1 MIIGLSGYARSGKD
15 EVAKVLV
22 EKYNFSRVAFADP
35 IRKLLW
41 DMNPIVKDGGFT
53 LQGIVNAYGWDA
65 AKTQFPEV
73 RRLLQDLGVGART
86 RLGDDVWVIAALR
99 EMDDPNKN
107 YVVTDVR
114 FENEATTIKVAGGEL
129 WRIQRPGVEAVNR
142 HISET
147 ALDGYKWDKVLHNG
161 GTLKDL
167 DLLVQVRMEPL
178 LNVNKTD

>member
-22 EKYNFSRVAFADP
+22 NKYNFTRVAFADP
-35 IRKLLW
+35 IRNLLW
-41 DMNPIVKDGGFT
+41 DLNPVLKTDYT
-53 LQGIVNAYGWDA
+53 LQGIVGAYGWDV

-73 RRLLQDLGVGART
+73 RRLLQELGVGARK
-86 RLGDDVWVIAALR
+86 RLGEDVWVVAA
-99 EMDDPNKN
+99 MNQMSDVNTN
-107 YVVTDVR
+107 YVITDVR
-114 FENEATTIKVAGGEL
+114 FENEAVMIKQLGGEL

-142 HISET
+142 HVSET

-167 DLLVQVRMEPL
+167 ELLVQVRMEPL
-178 LNVNKTD
+178 LDANQVN